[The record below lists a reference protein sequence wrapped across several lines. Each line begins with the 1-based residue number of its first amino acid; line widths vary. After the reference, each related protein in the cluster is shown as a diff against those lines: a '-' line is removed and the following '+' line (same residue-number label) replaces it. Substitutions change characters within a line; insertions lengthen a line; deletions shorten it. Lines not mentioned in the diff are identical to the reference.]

1 MESNLTLS
9 DLAVLGGP
17 VSVVGVFGDDV
28 ADVRLDVALD
38 DGDEEVLLVV
48 DDVVVV
54 VEAIKLKIK
63 YC

>member
-1 MESNLTLS
+1 M
-9 DLAVLGGP
+9 
-17 VSVVGVFGDDV
+17 GVFGDDV

-38 DGDEEVLLVV
+38 DGDEVLLGV
-48 DDVVVV
+48 DDDVVV